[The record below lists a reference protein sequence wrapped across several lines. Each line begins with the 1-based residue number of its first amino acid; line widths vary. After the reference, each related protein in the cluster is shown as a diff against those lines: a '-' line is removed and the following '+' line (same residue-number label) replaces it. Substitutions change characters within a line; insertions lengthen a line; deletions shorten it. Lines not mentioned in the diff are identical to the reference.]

1 VGEYSYLYAVP
12 YLLLTLFYLVLA
24 RLEFGFEE
32 KGKNTIRKICMLLF
46 LFFFG
51 LRGFVGWDYTAYY
64 PAFLDWNSSFSEL
77 GLFSRDNE
85 FDIGFS
91 LYVSIIR
98 LFTNNFHVFIFVSA
112 LIDLI
117 FLNVIIKR
125 FSLNYALSFALFL
138 AFNLGLEIDL
148 LRNVKSV
155 LLFIVALEYLKSRQP
170 LKYFLLIF
178 VAVTFHWTAVIYLPL
193 YFFLHKKLSR
203 SIVIA
208 IVIIGNIVFFTGLFS
223 FMSFFSETLTS
234 LGGVFELKQES
245 YFESGDFTKSWG
257 FSIGY
262 FERLFTVI
270 IILIYYE
277 KLVEQRSE
285 NILFINLYIIYISM
299 FLYLSDLHV
308 LINRF
313 SLFFSCAYW
322 VLIPALLY
330 LLDFQKRRLFFWA
343 IVVYCILKILVTT
356 NHIYYKYDNLLF
368 GIERFENRLATF
380 YQYFDFQF

>member
-1 VGEYSYLYAVP
+1 MEFSYIYSIP

-245 YFESGDFTKSWG
+245 YFESGDFTKGWG

-380 YQYFDFQF
+380 YQFFDFQF

>member
-1 VGEYSYLYAVP
+1 MGEYSYLYAVP